1 MHASQIFS
9 MYSIKNQNEIPKK
22 LDFGE
27 IIRIKSLKNQDH
39 RKKFWYEEIVII

>member
-9 MYSIKNQNEIPKK
+9 MYSIKIQNEIPKK